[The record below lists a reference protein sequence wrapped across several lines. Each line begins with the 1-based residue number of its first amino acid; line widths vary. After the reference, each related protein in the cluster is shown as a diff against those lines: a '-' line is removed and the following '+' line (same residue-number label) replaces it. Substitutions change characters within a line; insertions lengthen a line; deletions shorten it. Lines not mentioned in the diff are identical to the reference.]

1 MLYNNLHIH
10 FQSFRNFKQFRE
22 CLPSLKYV
30 ICVHQ
35 FIIFKH
41 TFDKNIDRKKEDNY
55 MLLYNLNKI
64 YAIIRVF
71 FIRLLPTYHKCLY
84 ILKVK
89 YINTTHFQEVVL
101 CMVINLFSLLLQY
114 NNRTQVYSYIF
125 SIMMPI

>member
-64 YAIIRVF
+64 YAIICVF
-71 FIRLLPTYHKCLY
+71 YLPQMFVYFRSKIY
-84 ILKVK
+84 Q
-89 YINTTHFQEVVL
+89 YYP
-101 CMVINLFSLLLQY
+101 FSGGCTVHG
-114 NNRTQVYSYIF
+114 N
-125 SIMMPI
+125 